1 MPIVSLIIVTWNA
14 AKTLPQC
21 VKSLA
26 AQEFKDWE
34 LIIVDNDSH
43 DGSADS
49 SHFSPLRERGIAVQ
63 IFKRD
68 ENTGFAAGVNFAAQQ
83 AKGDYLALLNPDAYP
98 ATDWLP
104 TLVHAANILPG
115 YDAFGS
121 VQIDAQNPELLD
133 GLGDVYHVSGIAWRG
148 AYGHPIAKVPPQT
161 QECFAPCAAAAL
173 YRKDRFLDLGGFDE
187 SFFCYHEDV
196 DFGFRLRL
204 QNGRAAL
211 VPQARILHEGS
222 ASTGRRSDFAVY
234 HGTRNRIRTFIK
246 DMPGLLFWP
255 LLPVHMVA
263 NLVLGLR
270 SFSLGVGGAFWRGLW
285 DGFFASPQ
293 AWRDRGAIQRRR
305 KVKIRKIAKS
315 LSWSPIILLKREADL
330 RPLPSRNHS
339 SDHLRND

>member
-1 MPIVSLIIVTWNA
+1 MPSVSLIIVTWNA

-43 DGSADS
+43 DNSANEA
-49 SHFSPLRERGIAVQ
+49 HFTALMDQGIAVQ
-63 IFKRD
+63 IFKRG
-68 ENTGFAAGVNFAAQQ
+68 ENTGFAAGVNFAAQR
-83 AKGDYLALLNPDAYP
+83 AKGELLALLNPDAYP
-98 ATDWLP
+98 AADWLS
-104 TLVHAANILPG
+104 TLVHAANLLPN

-133 GLGDVYHVSGIAWRG
+133 GLGDVYHASGIAWRG
-148 AYGHPIAKVPPQT
+148 GYGHKVAQIPPQT

-173 YRKDRFLDLGGFDE
+173 YRKARFLDLGGFDE

-204 QNGRAAL
+204 AGGRASL
-211 VPQARILHEGS
+211 VPQARVLHEGS
-222 ASTGRRSDFAVY
+222 ASTGRRSEFTVY
-234 HGTRNRIRTFIK
+234 HGTRNRVRTFIK

-255 LLPVHMVA
+255 LLPVHIFA
-263 NLVLGLR
+263 NLILGLR
-270 SFSLGVGGAFWRGLW
+270 SFSLGVSGAFWRGLR

-293 AWRDRGAIQRRR
+293 AWRDRGKIQRHR
-305 KVKIRKIAKS
+305 KTNIRQIAKAF
-315 LSWSPIILLKREADL
+315 SWSPIALLKREADL
-330 RPLPSRNHS
+330 RALLSN
-339 SDHLRND
+339 DHLRDD